1 MKHNST
7 PLKIITFLQVKR
19 ISKTEDQVKDDLI
32 KEKLIS
38 NKLMKM
44 KSKMSRIAKMR
55 MKKERGVNATSEV
68 KGELSVIISNAV
80 DEQAAEVKEDLAD
93 SEELIAKKE
102 DLIAKKIKKK
112 KEAWQVSD
120 SKTEVRNGVSK
131 SDPSKNATANGEIT
145 HQEKKLETKDH
156 KVRPPLNKTARAK
169 RIISNAKR
177 IAQKN
182 DLMKSK
188 FRPVTREK
196 SQSNGRLR
204 APDKKGKNSQVSQ
217 QSPVEEKDVD
227 EDEDVD
233 DGVVEEEET
242 DSPPLLSRSTSQRKK
257 RARKIFDPADHDL
270 PTRPVKK
277 SRLSGEDEV
286 KEELNQTKENKEVKE
301 GLKELKE
308 LKGSKDGK
316 DLKQS
321 REGRDPKQS
330 KENIDVKPS
339 KEIKE
344 IKPIKE
350 AKDTKQSKDTRETR
364 FSKENKENKETKDT
378 NVFKTPSPSPIEGRG
393 SRQGSRRKVK
403 TLVEPP
409 TDQVSSKHL
418 IIYDSQRL
426 QIKTSGKQRISIF
439 SS

>member
-1 MKHNST
+1 M
-7 PLKIITFLQVKR
+7 KIITFLQVKR

-80 DEQAAEVKEDLAD
+80 DEEAAEVKEDLAD

-131 SDPSKNATANGEIT
+131 SDPNKNATANGEIT

-270 PTRPVKK
+270 PARPVKK

-330 KENIDVKPS
+330 KESFDVKPS

>member
-7 PLKIITFLQVKR
+7 PLKIITLLQVKR

-80 DEQAAEVKEDLAD
+80 DEEAAEVKEDLAD

-131 SDPSKNATANGEIT
+131 SDPNKNATANGEIT

-156 KVRPPLNKTARAK
+156 KVRPSLNKTARAK

-204 APDKKGKNSQVSQ
+204 APDKIKKGKNSQVSQ

-339 KEIKE
+339 KETKE

-418 IIYDSQRL
+418 II
-426 QIKTSGKQRISIF
+426 
-439 SS
+439 

>member
-1 MKHNST
+1 MKQNST

-131 SDPSKNATANGEIT
+131 SDPNKNATANGEIT

-156 KVRPPLNKTARAK
+156 KVRPSLNKTARAK

-217 QSPVEEKDVD
+217 QSPVEDV

-242 DSPPLLSRSTSQRKK
+242 DSPPFLSRSTSQRKK

-321 REGRDPKQS
+321 REGRDPKHS

-350 AKDTKQSKDTRETR
+350 VKDTKQSKDTRETR

-409 TDQVSSKHL
+409 TDQVSSKRL
-418 IIYDSQRL
+418 ISKILNVFRPKNIL
-426 QIKTSGKQRISIF
+426 
-439 SS
+439 

>member
-80 DEQAAEVKEDLAD
+80 DQEGAEVKEDLAD

-156 KVRPPLNKTARAK
+156 KVRPSLNKTARAK

-217 QSPVEEKDVD
+217 QSPVEDV

-270 PTRPVKK
+270 PARPVKK
-277 SRLSGEDEV
+277 SRLSGEEEV

-330 KENIDVKPS
+330 KENFDVKPS

-344 IKPIKE
+344 IKLIKE

-418 IIYDSQRL
+418 II
-426 QIKTSGKQRISIF
+426 
-439 SS
+439 